1 MTDDSSKN
9 GEPTTPP
16 NGAAVVA
23 EPVESRDPKRL
34 NHLAE
39 NRSLIVRR
47 SLLATVLG
55 GFIPLPV
62 MDDYVAGRVRAGLFM
77 KLAERRHV
85 DLPQSSADLLSDP
98 KEGSTLRN
106 ATLTAATL
114 VALKLAWRK
123 FFALLAAGRGAD
135 EMASTF
141 QFATLVDHY
150 CARIHVGSGITR
162 QRAAE
167 LRLIL
172 HASIDHTEKAALV
185 SAFRDAGRVMARSV
199 LEAPRWMTER
209 LNAYAQRW
217 ASSGGKPPPG
227 FDPATDLPPEGTEG
241 RWIDR
246 ASRVVEERVSG
257 LGNDYLGTLVDR
269 FEERWKGR
277 PQPPEGAPDQDQ
289 PQGGGSAPTPKD

>member
-1 MTDDSSKN
+1 MTEENKTN
-9 GEPTTPP
+9 ETPKP
-16 NGAAVVA
+16 NGSSVVA
-23 EPVESRDPKRL
+23 EPVEARDPKRL
-34 NHLAE
+34 IHLAE
-39 NRSLIVRR
+39 NRGLIVRR

-98 KEGSTLRN
+98 KEGSALRN

-150 CARIHVGSGITR
+150 CARIHVGGGVTR

-185 SAFRDAGRVMARSV
+185 AAFRDAGRVAARSV
-199 LEAPRWMTER
+199 LEAPRWVSER
-209 LNAYAQRW
+209 VNAYAQRW
-217 ASSGGKPPPG
+217 ASSGGKPAPG
-227 FDPATDLPPEGTEG
+227 FDPATDLPPESAEG

-246 ASRVVEERVSG
+246 AARVVEDRISG

-269 FEERWKGR
+269 FEERWQAR
-277 PQPPEGAPDQDQ
+277 PQQPEQNQEQ
-289 PQGGGSAPTPKD
+289 PQGEGTGGAAPPPKD